1 MGVSANDWYVRL
13 AMVDEAGPGRA
24 ARVTRRIEGRF
35 FDETSPGL
43 DRFGSLLALTIAAV
57 VALSLIDVTSIDDSM
72 YRGLLSV
79 VLSTVTGFTLVLGFR
94 AAGVARRGRRIAEI
108 MVLLAFITSVA
119 ALFLEQTDQ
128 LSSSAWRPDRPSPL
142 WVLIAV
148 ITPFAVIHRLIAH
161 RTVTVKTLAGA
172 IAAYLL
178 IAIAYCYLYLYVD
191 AVTDNDFFGEERA
204 VGSWEFMYFSL
215 VTITTLG
222 YGDLSPDTAVG
233 GLLATS
239 EAVLGQVYLVTFV
252 AMVVGLLIQQ
262 RDD

>member
-1 MGVSANDWYVRL
+1 
-13 AMVDEAGPGRA
+13 MVDESEQGRF
-24 ARVTRRIEGRF
+24 ARMTRRIESRF
-35 FDETSPGL
+35 FDDTSAGL
-43 DRFGSLLALTIAAV
+43 DRFGLLLAITVASV
-57 VALSLIDVTSIDDSM
+57 VALSLIDVSAIENSLARGIFSI
-72 YRGLLSV
+72 
-79 VLSTVTGFTLVLGFR
+79 VLSTVTGLTLVLGFR
-94 AAGVARRGRRIAEI
+94 SAGVAKRGRRIAEA
-108 MVLLAFITSVA
+108 MVAIAFVTSLI
-119 ALFLEQTDQ
+119 ALVLEETDQ
-128 LSSSAWRPDRPSPL
+128 LTAAAWRSDRPSPL

-148 ITPFAVIHRLIAH
+148 ITPVAVVHRLIAH

-191 AVTDNDFFGEERA
+191 AVTDDSFFAQDRTIA
-204 VGSWEFMYFSL
+204 SWEFMYFSL

-233 GLLATS
+233 GLLTTS

>member
-1 MGVSANDWYVRL
+1 
-13 AMVDEAGPGRA
+13 MVDEAGPGRTE
-24 ARVTRRIEGRF
+24 RVSRRIESRF
-35 FDETSPGL
+35 FDETSPSL
-43 DRFGSLLALTIAAV
+43 DRFGSLLALTVASV
-57 VALSLIDVTSIDDSM
+57 VALSLIDVHAIENTLARGIFSII
-72 YRGLLSV
+72 
-79 VLSTVTGFTLVLGFR
+79 LSTVTGITLVLGFR
-94 AAGVARRGRRIAEI
+94 SAGVARRGRRIAEA
-108 MVLLAFITSVA
+108 MVVLAFVTSVISLA
-119 ALFLEQTDQ
+119 LEQAGK
-128 LSSSAWRPDRPSPL
+128 LEASAWQPDRPSPL

-161 RTVTVKTLAGA
+161 RTVTVRTLAGA

-178 IAIAYCYLYLYVD
+178 IAIAFCYLYLYVD
-191 AVTDNDFFGEERA
+191 ALTDDSFFAQERTIA
-204 VGSWEFMYFSL
+204 SWEFMYFSL

-222 YGDLSPDTAVG
+222 YGDLSPDNPVG